1 MEGTKLETTDQTRL
15 ATLRDKQAAWRNDPN
30 HNPRLTE
37 SGTPSFVSLA
47 AREFRYARAASARE
61 RALRDEI
68 QSGTIANREAFD
80 YGTDRYKAALEG
92 SETAQRLSDV
102 KDQKAL
108 YEAGRVSGVDADNIA
123 SLQAEHER
131 LLTAVSKDVDGKR
144 QSI

>member
-1 MEGTKLETTDQTRL
+1 MPVLL
-15 ATLRDKQAAWRNDPN
+15 L
-30 HNPRLTE
+30 L
-37 SGTPSFVSLA
+37 
-47 AREFRYARAASARE
+47 ASAPPGRDSE
-61 RALRDEI
+61 WYLLRI
-68 QSGTIANREAFD
+68 EAFD

-131 LLTAVSKDVDGKR
+131 LLTAVSKDVDGKDKVSRAKLEAVQELWR
-144 QSI
+144 QTGQRVLKQCMTITLR